1 MNFERASLAEVK
13 RLCGVVKSVNKIPL
27 PVRTHQL
34 DSLSLPDS
42 FDARKQWPNCPTI
55 KEIRDQGS
63 CGSCW
68 VCDQLLTKHLL
79 RINTFS
85 IFIIIF
91 LQLFVLAYYLP
102 FQTVVVIFLFSL
114 AFTFFC
120 NFLIVNN
127 PNVIALCTL

>member
-1 MNFERASLAEVK
+1 MNFERSSLAEVK
-13 RLCGVVKSVNKIPL
+13 HLCGVVKSVNKIPL

-68 VCDQLLTKHLL
+68 VCDQPLTKRLPHFN
-79 RINTFS
+79 IYS
-85 IFIIIF
+85 IFIMTFFNSF
-91 LQLFVLAYYLP
+91 LMLSHYLP
-102 FQTVVVIFLFSL
+102 FQTIVVIFLFSR
-114 AFTFFC
+114 AFVFSVDFSNC
-120 NFLIVNN
+120 
-127 PNVIALCTL
+127 